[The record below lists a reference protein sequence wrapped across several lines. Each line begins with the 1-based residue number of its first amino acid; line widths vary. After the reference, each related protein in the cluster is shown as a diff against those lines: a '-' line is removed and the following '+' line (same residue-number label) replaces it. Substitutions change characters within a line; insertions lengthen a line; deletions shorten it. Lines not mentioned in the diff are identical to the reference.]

1 MPRTDNGNLRSL
13 GDISTDEQRKIASKG
28 GKASVEARRRK
39 KKLREE
45 LEILLQIMDEKSG
58 KTLQEKMSMALIEK
72 AMQGDTKAYEIV
84 RDTIGQRPDNMADTN
99 IQQII
104 ITGGDNIAD

>member
-58 KTLQEKMSMALIEK
+58 KTLQEKMSMSLIEK
-72 AMQGDTKAYEIV
+72 AIHGDTKAYEVV

>member
-28 GKASVEARRRK
+28 GKASVKARRRK

-58 KTLQEKMSMALIEK
+58 KTLQEKMSMSLIEK
-72 AMQGDTKAYEIV
+72 AIHGNTKAYEVV
-84 RDTIGQRPDNMADTN
+84 RDTIGQRPNNMADTN

>member
-1 MPRTDNGNLRSL
+1 MEKRRS
-13 GDISTDEQRKIASKG
+13 
-28 GKASVEARRRK
+28 
-39 KKLREE
+39 KLDEE